1 MFARNVPLSATTV
14 QELMRQELTRARRK
28 MGLSDAI
35 RCGSGE
41 AARRGV
47 DNSIVVRE
55 EGRWP
60 PQGVF
65 VDWQLEE
72 PKAG

>member
-1 MFARNVPLSATTV
+1 MFARNVPLSATTI
-14 QELMRQELTRARRK
+14 QKLMRHESTRARRK
-28 MGLSDAI
+28 MALSDAI

-47 DNSIVVRE
+47 DNSIAARGV
-55 EGRWP
+55 GRWP
-60 PQGVF
+60 SQGVC

-72 PKAG
+72 PRVG

>member
-1 MFARNVPLSATTV
+1 MFARNVPLSATTI
-14 QELMRQELTRARRK
+14 QKLMRHELTRARRK
-28 MGLSDAI
+28 MALSDAI
-35 RCGSGE
+35 RYGSGE